1 MPSLGIPV
9 SWEGL
14 GIGGIILLVL
24 VSIIRGWLVPKIWVD
39 ILLREKDK
47 TNEVQARVIE
57 NQQKAQEPV
66 VRLLEVL
73 NAEAEAKA
81 KAETHV
87 EKT

>member
-47 TNEVQARVIE
+47 TNEVQAGVIE
-57 NQQKAQEPV
+57 MQQKAQEPV

-73 NAEAEAKA
+73 NAQADDKA

-87 EKT
+87 EET